1 MPGRLT
7 WMATQAGKFS
17 SIAGE
22 RDRSSCDLD
31 SLGDSQ
37 RIGLLPMNLNQQIQ
51 VLIDNAPQDGTTP
64 KVVRAIAPA
73 LKQIAQQ
80 LHHSQ
85 YYILQTL
92 NSDWVSTV
100 LSNRGNPNLEK
111 RAIYAFPTQE
121 DALTAPLS
129 MPKAQAI
136 ALPIP
141 VTHILFQLLAME
153 AISSIVFFETPGNR
167 SAATEVRREDLQS
180 LMQLHLQQSQSQQRT
195 KRSNL
200 PPDIA

>member
-1 MPGRLT
+1 M
-7 WMATQAGKFS
+7 S
-17 SIAGE
+17 SSEG
-22 RDRSSCDLD
+22 LD
-31 SLGDSQ
+31 SIGDSQ

-64 KVVRAIAPA
+64 QVVRAIAPV

-111 RAIYAFPTQE
+111 RVIYAFPTRE
-121 DALTAPLS
+121 DALAVPSS
-129 MPKAQAI
+129 MPKMPAY
-136 ALPIP
+136 ALPMP
-141 VTHILFQLLAME
+141 VTHILFQLVAME
-153 AISSIVFFETPGNR
+153 AVNSIVFFETPGNR
-167 SAATEVRREDLQS
+167 SAAIEVRREDLQS
-180 LMQLHLQQSQSQQRT
+180 LIQLHLQQSQSQQRT